1 MAESIL
7 SMDNVWTGTMYE
19 DFYGLKEKPFSL
31 LPDPGFLYLSHHHRT
46 ALNLLE
52 YGLISQAGFIV
63 ITGEVGSGKTTL
75 IRRVINSAGKDIV
88 IGNITN
94 THAAS
99 GDLLNWIVAAFELD
113 READEGV
120 DLYNRFVQFVVSQYA
135 AGRRMVLI
143 VDEAQN
149 IGINLLEELRML
161 SNINSEKDQL
171 LQLVLVGQPEL
182 LETLKRPELRQFAQR
197 ISVHHH
203 LVPLDVCETAKY
215 IRHRL
220 RIAGGS
226 PDIFDLQACVAVHYF
241 CGGIPRLIN
250 MLCDIALVYGYSE
263 DLEVIDL
270 DTVIDAV
277 QDRSDGG
284 LSPFATLPENLSRSG
299 IRSFIAQSV

>member
-1 MAESIL
+1 M
-7 SMDNVWTGTMYE
+7 
-19 DFYGLKEKPFSL
+19 GLHVL
-31 LPDPGFLYLSHHHRT
+31 H
-46 ALNLLE
+46 
-52 YGLISQAGFIV
+52 
-63 ITGEVGSGKTTL
+63 
-75 IRRVINSAGKDIV
+75 
-88 IGNITN
+88 
-94 THAAS
+94 
-99 GDLLNWIVAAFELD
+99 VAVAVLHE
-113 READEGV
+113 EAR
-120 DLYNRFVQFVVSQYA
+120 N
-135 AGRRMVLI
+135 GRRALLI

-149 IGINLLEELRML
+149 LSIGALEELRML

>member
-1 MAESIL
+1 MTEGML
-7 SMDNVWTGTMYE
+7 SMNGMWTGTMYE

-31 LPDPGFLYLSHHHRT
+31 LPDPSFLYLSRHHRA

-52 YGLISQAGFIV
+52 YGLMSQAGFIV

-75 IRRVINSAGKDIV
+75 IRRVINSAGRDVV

-99 GDLLNWIVAAFELD
+99 GDLLGWITSAFDIE
-113 READEGV
+113 RESDDGV
-120 DLYNRFVQFVVSQYA
+120 DLYNRFVQFVVTQYA
-135 AGRRMVLI
+135 AGRHMVLI

-149 IGINLLEELRML
+149 MGATLLEELRML

-182 LETLKRPELRQFAQR
+182 LETLKRPDLRQFAQR

-203 LVPLDVCETAKY
+203 LVPLDVGETAKY

-220 RIAGGS
+220 RVAGGS

-263 DLEVIDL
+263 DLKIIDL

-277 QDRSDGG
+277 QDRSNGG

>member
-1 MAESIL
+1 MATNTLSIDRL
-7 SMDNVWTGTMYE
+7 WTGTMYE
-19 DFYGLKEKPFSL
+19 DFYGLREKPFSL
-31 LPDPGFLYLSHHHRT
+31 LPDPGFLYLSRHHRT

-75 IRRVINSAGKDIV
+75 IRRVINSAGEDLV

-99 GDLLNWIVAAFELD
+99 GNLLNWIASAFELD
-113 READEGV
+113 CGADDGV
-120 DLYNRFVQFVVSQYA
+120 DLYNRFVQFVVTQYA

-149 IGINLLEELRML
+149 IDVNLLEELRML

-203 LVPLDVCETAKY
+203 LVPLELGETAKY

-220 RIAGGS
+220 RVAGGS

-250 MLCDIALVYGYSE
+250 MLCDLALVYGYSE
-263 DLEVIDL
+263 DLAVIDL
-270 DTVIDAV
+270 DTIIDAV
-277 QDRSDGG
+277 QDRSNGG
-284 LSPFATLPENLSRSG
+284 LSPFAAIPENLSRAG